1 VIGYLPAAA
10 LVKESLEAGVPVAE
24 LAVKKKLLSPED
36 AARLFSPK
44 RMTGEE

>member
-1 VIGYLPAAA
+1 V
-10 LVKESLEAGVPVAE
+10 VE

-36 AARLFSPK
+36 ATRLFSPK